1 MILDFFSVSS
11 RDKHKNNMKK
21 RRPLSNKKTTL
32 QLPKLIECGVESK
45 RFESK
50 REVATSTGKYEAF
63 RKLSYKSSKTPTDRS
78 FHYYPRIGRDKDWDK
93 SISLY
98 KNRKGGGREEWMG
111 RSCGADA
118 IYDTANRSPSPVRCS
133 SSFESTIAR
142 FHDPEESFPNSRGVQ
157 SYLKIPASTTGKDV
171 GPGSYEVVQKPR
183 FDTSSSASFVS
194 KSQRLFPS
202 RVLDTS
208 GPVSVQISDPYKY
221 DINVMKSTEGGK
233 FSISKRFH
241 FDMEKPRDE
250 EAEKKKREE
259 EKIRKKFEEGKKM
272 LFVDTTTTCEEV
284 EEEEDD
290 TEVTTIEEENK
301 KKDTF
306 PYVVC
311 YTFFS
316 SHEKNQHLL
325 LTDTNSSQTNK
336 AWII

>member
-1 MILDFFSVSS
+1 MYLILDFFF
-11 RDKHKNNMKK
+11 RFFERQTQKQQHEEE
-21 RRPLSNKKTTL
+21 KT
-32 QLPKLIECGVESK
+32 
-45 RFESK
+45 
-50 REVATSTGKYEAF
+50 
-63 RKLSYKSSKTPTDRS
+63 
-78 FHYYPRIGRDKDWDK
+78 
-93 SISLY
+93 
-98 KNRKGGGREEWMG
+98 
-111 RSCGADA
+111 
-118 IYDTANRSPSPVRCS
+118 
-133 SSFESTIAR
+133 
-142 FHDPEESFPNSRGVQ
+142 
-157 SYLKIPASTTGKDV
+157 
-171 GPGSYEVVQKPR
+171 
-183 FDTSSSASFVS
+183 S

-241 FDMEKPRDE
+241 SDMEKPRDE

-316 SHEKNQHLL
+316 SHEKKSTSTPHRYELV
-325 LTDTNSSQTNK
+325 TNEQGLDYLKCIWSE
-336 AWII
+336 IHDE